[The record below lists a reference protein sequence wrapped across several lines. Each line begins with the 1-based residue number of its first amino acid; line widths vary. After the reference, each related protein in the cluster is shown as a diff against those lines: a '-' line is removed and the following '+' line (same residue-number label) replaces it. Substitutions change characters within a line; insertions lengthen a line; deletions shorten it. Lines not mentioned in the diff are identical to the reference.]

1 VADIRAWFARLLALF
16 GGGGGRDLE
25 LVEELRVHVD
35 AQVDD
40 NIRTGMTETEARRA
54 AMAASGGFI
63 QAAEAYRDRLSVP
76 SVETTMLDLQ
86 YAFRMLRK
94 TPGFSAVAIATLALG
109 IGANTAIFS
118 VINAVLIEAL
128 PFKDPSRL
136 VVLWEEQA
144 RQPGRPNVVAPANY
158 LRWRERATSFENMS
172 AFTATRLNLT
182 GAGAPV
188 ELAIHVVSTGFFET
202 LGVNPIHG
210 RTFSVQETSDPSNN
224 QVAVLSYELWRTRFG
239 SDAAAVG
246 RTIQLSGASLLVIGV
261 MPPDMRLALRN
272 GNGTKP
278 PDIWVPLAFTA
289 QAWVPRGRGFSAI
302 ARLKPGVSI
311 EQARAEMLTIAKGLQ
326 AEFAAFDTGWTN
338 QVVPL
343 RDELAGEVKPALI
356 VLAGA
361 VSFVLLI
368 ACVNV
373 ANLLLARG
381 ARRQQEIAVRCAI
394 GAGRQ
399 RVVRQLLTE
408 SLLLCALGGVA
419 GLVVANWTLKGLLL
433 LSPTEVAG
441 LEHVRLSYPVL
452 AFTAAVSLLTALLA
466 GFAPAFE
473 VSRADF
479 TALKNGV
486 RQIGSDL
493 RRRRLRHSLVVAELA
508 LAVVLLIGAGL
519 LLRSFARMQQIDTGF
534 DARNVL
540 TMRVTLPGQRY
551 SAPGATTRL
560 FGDIVRRVRALPGV
574 EAAGVVSFLPFSE
587 LGAATGFTIV
597 GRPVPPPGEG
607 YVTDVRVCDQGYF
620 DSMHIALKRGRW
632 FSDREMRERSNVVIV
647 NEALARQY
655 FSDHDPIG
663 QRVTIAMTAS
673 PVPSEIVG
681 VVADVRYA
689 DLTAA
694 PRPMSYWPHP
704 QLPYSAMT
712 VTVRATT
719 EPLGLSPAI
728 TREIQALDKDQ
739 PVADVRT
746 MDQWMS
752 RALAR
757 ERFSSTLLA
766 VFAGLALLLASI
778 GIYGVMSYAVSQ
790 RQAEI
795 GVRLALGAEPTRVR
809 RLILGAGLRL
819 VIAGVAIG
827 LGLGMVLSRALTSLL
842 YETRLADPATIVS
855 VVLLLAAVA
864 TIAIYL
870 PARRASRL
878 NPIVALRAE

>member
-1 VADIRAWFARLLALF
+1 MRGWLSRLGGLF
-16 GGGGGRDLE
+16 GRARRDRDLADE
-25 LVEELRVHVD
+25 LGSHLEAHI
-35 AQVDD
+35 AD
-40 NIRTGMTETEARRA
+40 NIRGGMTDGEARRSA
-54 AMAASGGFI
+54 LAASGGLV
-63 QAAEAYRDRLSVP
+63 QAAEAYRDRLSLP
-76 SVETTMLDLQ
+76 LVETTMLDLH

-94 TPGFSAVAIATLALG
+94 MPGFSAVAIATLALG

-118 VINAVLIEAL
+118 VINAVLIEPL

-136 VVLWEEQA
+136 VALWEAQA
-144 RQPGRPNVVAPANY
+144 RRPGRPNVVAPANY

-182 GAGAPV
+182 DAGAPV
-188 ELAIHVVSTGFFET
+188 ELAVHVVSTGFFET

-210 RTFSVQETSDPSNN
+210 RTFSLPETTDPANN
-224 QVAVLSYELWRTRFG
+224 QVAVLSHSLWSTRFG

-246 RTIQLSGASLLVIGV
+246 RTIQLSGRSFLVIGV
-261 MPPDMRLALRN
+261 MPPDVRLALRN

-278 PDIWVPLAFTA
+278 PDVWVPLAFTA
-289 QAWVPRGRGFSAI
+289 QAREPRGRGFSVI
-302 ARLKPGVSI
+302 ARLKAGVSI

-326 AEFAAFDTGWTN
+326 AELPAFDTGWTN

-343 RDELAGEVKPALI
+343 RDELAGEVRPALL

-394 GAGRQ
+394 GAGRR

-408 SLLLCALGGVA
+408 SLLLGALGGVA
-419 GLVVANWTLKGLLL
+419 GLVVANWTLKGLLM

-441 LEHVRLSYPVL
+441 LDHVGLSYPVL
-452 AFTAAVSLLTALLA
+452 AFTAVSSLLTAILA
-466 GFAPAFE
+466 GLAPAFE

-479 TALKNGV
+479 AALKNGV

-493 RRRRLRHSLVVAELA
+493 RRRHIRHGLVVAELA

-534 DARNVL
+534 NAHNVL

-551 SAPGATTRL
+551 SAPGATTR
-560 FGDIVRRVRALPGV
+560 FFEDTVRRVRALPGV
-574 EAAGVVSFLPFSE
+574 ESAGTVSFLPFSE
-587 LGAATGFTIV
+587 LGAATGFTIE
-597 GRPVPPPGEG
+597 GRPLPPPGQG

-620 DSMHIALKRGRW
+620 DSMHIVLRRGRW
-632 FSDREMRERSNVVIV
+632 FTDREMHEQSDVVIV

-655 FSDHDPIG
+655 FPNQDPIG
-663 QRVTIAMTAS
+663 QRVVIAMTAS
-673 PVPSEIVG
+673 PMPSEIVG

-689 DLTAA
+689 DLTSSTT
-694 PRPMSYWPHP
+694 RPMSYWPHP
-704 QLPYSAMT
+704 QLPYPGMT
-712 VTVRATT
+712 LTVRAAAD
-719 EPLGLSPAI
+719 PLGLAPAI
-728 TREIQALDKDQ
+728 AREIQSLDKDQ

-752 RALAR
+752 RALSR

-790 RQAEI
+790 RQSEI
-795 GVRLALGAEPTRVR
+795 GVRLALGAEPGRVR
-809 RLILGAGLRL
+809 QMILGAGLKL
-819 VIAGVAIG
+819 VTAGLTIG
-827 LGLGMVLSRALTSLL
+827 LGAGLLLSRALTGLL
-842 YETRLADPATIVS
+842 YQTPLADPATLAS
-855 VVLLLAAVA
+855 VTLLLAAVA
-864 TIAIYL
+864 TLAIYL